1 MKVVRYE
8 LRSAA
13 ELDRLAQA
21 PLPLGIHATAPRSSS
36 HRDLYLDTEDDA
48 LRSRGVVCRLRVGD
62 RLPHRLTL
70 VVGHDEPER
79 VEATVREA
87 TAASALAADTA
98 VRRRLLSMVDPAALV
113 ARVELI
119 VDRLTRAVNPDLLL
133 RRRAEMH
140 FDRITIRRDGEAR
153 TLFQLC
159 AHHRRGS
166 PSEFARLVEELE
178 REHDLVGAEGD
189 RRGLAELLLRWMRP
203 SPESGTFVS
212 SDHETP
218 YVTDTGAF
226 PEMLS
231 PELSLLAFQRR
242 VLAIAEDA
250 ATPLR
255 ERLRFLGIVTSNID
269 EIYMVRM
276 PELRQAAAMRSN
288 GARTRGLD
296 GLTPGDRLDRVE
308 REIAS
313 IVEAQARCAV
323 DCVKAAESLGVR
335 ILRWG
340 ELTAEQ
346 QETLR
351 SRCRDE
357 IYPELTPLAMTL
369 SPGHPLPHLPHLGL
383 SLAVV
388 FRRGAGSEAHLAEL
402 ELPRDTQRL
411 LPVPGR
417 PLAVIPVEELL
428 RANVDLLYPNARVDG
443 AHLFRVTRAGDLELD
458 ERHADDLLAA
468 VSEATERRPYNPA
481 VRVEVERSMP
491 PAVGE
496 LVLENLRR
504 EAIGRADGALVGE
517 VEVVHGLL
525 DLRCLADLP
534 LPDDPAL
541 CYPPLAARASIDA
554 GRPVIDQIADGDIL
568 VHHPFDDYEATVVRF
583 LREAAADPHVT
594 TMKITLYRAGD
605 PSAVVDALLAAAH
618 AGKKVAALVE
628 LKARFDEEHNV
639 GWARALETAGAH
651 VVYGFVGLKVH
662 AKIALV
668 VRREGTT
675 LRRYAHVGTGNY
687 NTRSGRQYTDLSLF
701 SASEAMTCDV
711 ADLFNALTGSS
722 RPPEGLTRGALVA
735 PVQLLPSVLELIERE
750 TRHARAGNPAGIRI
764 KVNGLSDAEVVRA
777 LYRASEAGVRVE
789 LVVRGICTL
798 RPDVAGRSD
807 TVRVVSVVGRFLE
820 HSRIYRFVNAGEPEY
835 YIGSSDLRPRNLRRR
850 VELLVPVLADPH
862 RQQLDRI
869 LDLYLD
875 DGTAWALRADGR
887 YVRSASGGPSAQGT
901 LAAEADVTPPASRTV
916 APTG

>member
-1 MKVVRYE
+1 
-8 LRSAA
+8 
-13 ELDRLAQA
+13 LARA
-21 PLPLGIHATAPRSSS
+21 PLPLGIHAAQPRATS
-36 HRDLYLDTEDDA
+36 HRDLYLDTPDDA
-48 LRSRGVVCRLRVGD
+48 LRARGVVCRLRVGA

-70 VVGHDEPER
+70 VIGSEEASER
-79 VEATVREA
+79 VEATVRDA
-87 TAASALAADTA
+87 TPEGALSADTA
-98 VRRRLLSMVDPAALV
+98 VRRRLQSIIDPSALV
-113 ARVELI
+113 PRIELE
-119 VDRLTRAVNPDLLL
+119 VDRLTRAANPDLLL
-133 RRRAEMH
+133 RHRAEMH
-140 FDRITIRRDGEAR
+140 FDRVTVRRGGETR

-166 PSEFARLVEELE
+166 TSEFDRLVEALE

-203 SPESGTFVS
+203 SPESATYAS
-212 SDHETP
+212 SDHELP
-218 YVTDTGAF
+218 YVTTAGTV

-255 ERLRFLGIVTSNID
+255 ERLRFLGIVTSNLD
-269 EIYMVRM
+269 EVFMVRM
-276 PELRQAAAMRSN
+276 PELRQAAATRPDA
-288 GARTRGLD
+288 GYTRGLD
-296 GLTPGDRLDRVE
+296 GLTAGDRLDRVE
-308 REIAS
+308 REVAS
-313 IVEAQARCAV
+313 IVEAQARCAA
-323 DCVKAAESLGVR
+323 DCLKAAQALGVR
-335 ILRWG
+335 ILHWTD
-340 ELTAEQ
+340 LAPEQ
-346 QETLR
+346 QASLR

-417 PLAVIPVEELL
+417 ALAVIPVEEVL

-458 ERHADDLLAA
+458 ERSADDLLTA
-468 VSEATERRPYNPA
+468 VSDATERRPYNPA

-491 PAVGE
+491 RAVGE

-504 EAIGRADGALVGE
+504 EAAGRADSAVVGE
-517 VEVVHGLL
+517 VSVVNGLL

-534 LPDDPAL
+534 LPDDPSL
-541 CYPPLAARASIDA
+541 TYPPLAVRSSIDA
-554 GRPVIDQIADGDIL
+554 DRPVIDQIADGDIL
-568 VHHPFDDYEATVVRF
+568 VHHPFDDYESTVVRF

-594 TMKITLYRAGD
+594 TIKITLYRAGD
-605 PSAVVDALLAAAH
+605 PSAVVDALIAAAH

-668 VRREGTT
+668 VRREGAT

-701 SASEAMTCDV
+701 SASEALTCDV

-722 RPPEGLTRGALVA
+722 RPSEGLTRGALVA

-750 TRHARAGNPAGIRI
+750 TRHARAGTSSGIRI

-789 LVVRGICTL
+789 LIVRGICTL

-807 TVRVVSVVGRFLE
+807 TIRVLSVVGRFLE
-820 HSRIYRFVNAGEPEY
+820 HSRIYRFENAGDPEY
-835 YIGSSDLRPRNLRRR
+835 FIGSSDLRPRNLRRR
-850 VELLVPVLADPH
+850 VELLVPVLGVPH
-862 RQQLDRI
+862 REQLDRI
-869 LDLYLD
+869 LELYLQ
-875 DGTAWALRADGR
+875 DGTGWSLRADGS
-887 YVRSASGGPSAQGT
+887 YVRSASGGPSAQAT